1 VNGYEELEHRSE
13 LTKSD
18 VLKRGWTEAILA
30 RFMPDPDRL
39 APNPRFKCSA
49 PMRLYSTVRIERI
62 ERSEEFRVEVQKSI
76 TRRSAAAK
84 AANTKR
90 ERTLQWVDDLPLGA
104 LPVFSMEELIRLAC
118 AHHQN
123 LNANRSV
130 RRDAEGEIITSQEV
144 TPNSPLWLVERIAVN
159 YLRHVHTPYDKY
171 CDALQKRSGRSEAY
185 LQLRRKVLDEIK
197 RAYPELAEE
206 CDNQMSSGESRE
218 WFKKSMEDL

>member
-1 VNGYEELEHRSE
+1 MDEELEHRSE

-18 VLKRGWTEAILA
+18 VLKRGWTEAMLT
-30 RFMPDPDRL
+30 RFMPEPDRL
-39 APNPRFKCSA
+39 APNPRYKCAA
-49 PMRLYSTVRIERI
+49 PMRLYSTARVESIEG
-62 ERSEEFRVEVQKSI
+62 SKEFRAEMQKCVSK
-76 TRRSAAAK
+76 RSAAAK

-90 ERTLQWVDDLPLGA
+90 EKTLQWVDDLPLPV

-130 RRDAEGEIITSQEV
+130 RRDAEGEIITSQPV
-144 TPNSPLWLVERIAVN
+144 APNSPLWLVERIAVN
-159 YLRHVHTPYDKY
+159 YLRHVHTSYDKY
-171 CDALQKRSGRSEAY
+171 CDALQRRSGRSEAY
-185 LQLRRKVLDEIK
+185 LHLRSKVLDEIK

-206 CDNQMSSGESRE
+206 CDKQMSSGESRE